1 MKHLRKEKMKA
12 QEIKLKHIYYVDYE
26 PTQKGEFGKKHLAVV
41 LKKNHDKITFVTI
54 PLTSKEKG
62 MGINKISLGK
72 LENLPEN
79 LRDKET
85 YAVCD
90 QIRTVSSNRFY
101 KLKDNGI
108 YIDVKV
114 PDDKF
119 ALLFESIVN
128 DLMHNLNADEK
139 AAIYKKLYIGI
150 VVNKFR
156 QCYNMFR
163 KSLLRMVG
171 T

>member
-1 MKHLRKEKMKA
+1 MKA
-12 QEIKLKHIYYVDYE
+12 QEIKIKHIYYVDYE

-54 PLTSKEKG
+54 PLTSKENG
-62 MGINKISLGK
+62 VGVNKISLGR

-79 LRDKET
+79 LREKET
-85 YAVCD
+85 FAVCD
-90 QIRTVSSNRFY
+90 QVRTVSSNRFY
-101 KLKDNGI
+101 KLKDNGM
-108 YIDVKV
+108 YIDVRIS
-114 PDDKF
+114 DEKF
-119 ALLFESIVN
+119 ALLFESIVK
-128 DLMHNLNADEK
+128 DLAFSLESNEK
-139 AAIYKKLYIGI
+139 AAIYKRLYKDI

-163 KSLLRMVG
+163 KSLLRLVG